1 MDGLNLA
8 LKVGDAVEV
17 LSAEEILATLDDKGE
32 LDSLPF
38 MPEMLRYCGRR
49 LTVHKVANKLCDT
62 MTRTGMRRMED
73 AVHLTGSRCDGSA
86 HGGCQTACLLYWK
99 TAWLKRV
106 DGPPTSDPAIRPE
119 RPLLPVLEVNTRRE
133 PGPEGE
139 ERFRC
144 QATELLRAAPEQ
156 LPFRDMRQYVTDIQ
170 VGNAGVGSTLRTLL
184 FGLFNR
190 YQRLSRKFPKWLR
203 IKGGLAWGF
212 VRPGPH
218 TGRTPTGTT
227 DLQPGELVRIKS
239 RDEIIATLNT
249 KGFNRGL
256 GFEEDMARSC
266 GRVARV
272 SARVERC
279 IDEKTG
285 EMLEMKN
292 PCIALEGIICDGVYK
307 SNCPRAFVPFWREI
321 WLERISEP
329 S

>member
-8 LKVGDAVEV
+8 LKVGDVVEV

-38 MPEMLRYCGRR
+38 MPEMLRFCGQR

-106 DGPPTSDPAIRPE
+106 DGPPTSEPAVRPE
-119 RPLLPVLEVNTRRE
+119 RPLLPILEVNTRRE

-144 QATELLRAAPEQ
+144 QATELLRAAPEH

-170 VGNAGVGSTLRTLL
+170 VGNSGIGPTLRTLF

-218 TGRTPTGTT
+218 AGRTPTGTT

-239 RDEIIATLNT
+239 RDEIVATLNT

-292 PCIALEGIICDGVYK
+292 PCIALEGIVCDGVYK

>member
-8 LKVGDAVEV
+8 LKVGDMVEV

-38 MPEMLRYCGRR
+38 MPEMLRFCGQR

-62 MTRTGMRRMED
+62 MTMTGMRRMED

-106 DGPPTSDPAIRPE
+106 DGPPTSEPAIRPE
-119 RPLLPVLEVNTRRE
+119 QPLLPILEVNTRRE

-144 QATELLRAAPEQ
+144 QATELLRAAPDH
-156 LPFRDMRQYVTDIQ
+156 LPFRDMKQYVADIQ
-170 VGNAGVGSTLRTLL
+170 VGNAGVGSTLRTLF

-218 TGRTPTGTT
+218 SGRTPTGTT

-239 RDEIIATLNT
+239 RDEIVATLNS

-292 PCIALEGIICDGVYK
+292 PCIALEGIVCDGVYK

>member
-8 LKVGDAVEV
+8 LKVGDVVEV
-17 LSAEEILATLDDKGE
+17 LSAEEILATLDEKGE
-32 LDSLPF
+32 LSSLPF
-38 MPEMLRYCGRR
+38 MPEMLRFCGQR

-62 MTRTGMRRMED
+62 MTRTGMRRMEA

-106 DGPPTSDPAIRPE
+106 DGPPNPEPAVRPE
-119 RPLLPVLEVNTRRE
+119 RPLLPILEVNTHRE

-156 LPFRDMRQYVTDIQ
+156 LPLRDMRQYVTDIR
-170 VGNAGVGSTLRTLL
+170 VGNAGVGSSLRTLF

-203 IKGGLAWGF
+203 VKGGLAWGF

-218 TGRTPTGTT
+218 DGRTPTGTT
-227 DLQPGELVRIKS
+227 DLEPGELVRIKS
-239 RDEIIATLNT
+239 RDEIVATLNT

-292 PCIALEGIICDGVYK
+292 PCIALEGIVCDGVYK

-321 WLERISEP
+321 WLERVNEP

>member
-1 MDGLNLA
+1 MA
-8 LKVGDAVEV
+8 LKVGDVVEV
-17 LSAEEILATLDDKGE
+17 LSAEEILATLDEKGE
-32 LDSLPF
+32 LDNLLF
-38 MPEMLRYCGRR
+38 MPEMARFCGRR
-49 LTVHKVANKLCDT
+49 LTVHRVANKLCDT
-62 MTRTGMRRMED
+62 MTSTGMRRLD
-73 AVHLTGSRCDGSA
+73 AAVHLTAARCDGSA

-99 TAWLKRV
+99 IAWLKPV
-106 DGPPTSDPAIRPE
+106 DGPPTSEPVGAE
-119 RPLLPVLEVNTRRE
+119 RPLLPLLEVNTHRE
-133 PGPEGE
+133 SGPEGE

-144 QATELLRAAPEQ
+144 QATELLRAAPEP

-170 VGNAGVGSTLRTLL
+170 VGNAGVGSTLRTLF

-203 IKGGLAWGF
+203 VKGGLAWGF
-212 VRPGPH
+212 VEPGPH
-218 TGRTPTGTT
+218 TGPTPTGTT

-239 RDEIIATLNT
+239 REEIVATLNT

>member
-1 MDGLNLA
+1 LSLA
-8 LKVGDAVEV
+8 LKVGDVVEV
-17 LSAEEILATLDDKGE
+17 LSAGEILATLDEKGE

-38 MPEMLRYCGRR
+38 MPEMLRFCGQR

-62 MTRTGMRRMED
+62 MTGTGMRRMED
-73 AVHLTGSRCDGSA
+73 AVHLTAARCDGSA

-106 DGPPTSDPAIRPE
+106 DGPPTPPPTRLE
-119 RPLLPVLEVNTRRE
+119 RPLLPILEVNTRKE
-133 PGPEGE
+133 PEPDGE

-144 QATELLRAAPEQ
+144 QATELLRAAPEL
-156 LPFRDMRQYVTDIQ
+156 LPFRSMGQYVADIR
-170 VGNAGVGSTLRTLL
+170 VGNAGVGATLRTLF

-190 YQRLSRKFPKWLR
+190 YQKFSKRFPRWLR
-203 IKGGLAWGF
+203 IKDGLPWGF

-218 TGRTPTGTT
+218 AGTTPTGTI

-239 RDEIIATLNT
+239 RDEIIATLNA

-266 GRVARV
+266 GRTARV
-272 SARVERC
+272 TARVERC

-285 EMLEMKN
+285 KMLEMKN
-292 PCIALEGIICDGVYK
+292 PCIALDDIICDGVYK
-307 SNCPRAFVPFWREI
+307 SNCPRAFIPFWREI
-321 WLERISEP
+321 WLERVSEQR
-329 S
+329 

>member
-1 MDGLNLA
+1 MNLA
-8 LKVGDAVEV
+8 LKVGDVVEV
-17 LSAEEILATLDDKGE
+17 LSAEEILTTLDDKGE

-38 MPEMLRYCGRR
+38 MPEMLRFCGQR

-106 DGPPTSDPAIRPE
+106 DGPPTSEPSVRPE
-119 RPLLPVLEVNTRRE
+119 RPLLPILEVNTRRE
-133 PGPEGE
+133 PGPEGK

-144 QATELLRAAPEQ
+144 QATELLRAAPER
-156 LPFRDMRQYVTDIQ
+156 LPFRDMSQYVTDIQ
-170 VGNAGVGSTLRTLL
+170 VGNAGVGPTLRTLF

-190 YQRLSRKFPKWLR
+190 YQRVSRKFPKWLR
-203 IKGGLAWGF
+203 IKDGLAWGF

-218 TGRTPTGTT
+218 AGPTPTGTT

-239 RDEIIATLNT
+239 RDEIIATLNA